1 MACDLPSC
9 TASSRYLRLLL
20 DKGANPRVE
29 DLTKTQPLHLAVKN
43 GHAGAAELLLKGRGY
58 QWISDIRGVIW
69 EVYLDGN
76 LPSLHSLH
84 LKPILQLPQS
94 SDFFKNE

>member
-9 TASSRYLRLLL
+9 AASSRYLRLLL

-58 QWISDIRGVIW
+58 QWISDFRGVIW
-69 EVYLDGN
+69 EVY
-76 LPSLHSLH
+76 
-84 LKPILQLPQS
+84 
-94 SDFFKNE
+94 